1 MAAPRSLAFVLAGLA
16 ITGCS
21 DVLPKPEYTFVKQP
35 APIRVLPDG
44 TRVDDR
50 GYHLDAHG
58 YRLDRN
64 GQVLGEVNYDAKTDN
79 TVSSNAVAGYFI
91 SSTGMVA
98 TGTVAVP
105 SEGGR
110 SGAGADAS
118 PISSSTSNVPRGSN
132 DVIAPMAPPAPAAT
146 TTPVSSSRYKF
157 HSPPRKLSPN
167 TVITAMSAPARP
179 AA

>member
-1 MAAPRSLAFVLAGLA
+1 MAAARSLAFVLVGLA

-21 DVLPKPEYTFVKQP
+21 DVLPGAQPKPEYTFQKTP

-50 GYHLDAHG
+50 GYYLDAQG

-64 GQVLGEVNYDAKTDN
+64 GQVLGEVDYDAKTQS
-79 TVSSNAVAGYFI
+79 TVSSNAVAGYYI

-110 SGAGADAS
+110 VALDGAAIPSGGNTIT
-118 PISSSTSNVPRGSN
+118 PGTSNVPRGES
-132 DVIAPMAPPAPAAT
+132 DRISPSAPPSPVDTTTPIPLAPPAT
-146 TTPVSSSRYKF
+146 K
-157 HSPPRKLSPN
+157 
-167 TVITAMSAPARP
+167 
-179 AA
+179 

>member
-1 MAAPRSLAFVLAGLA
+1 MAASRSLACVLVGLA

-35 APIRVLPDG
+35 APIRVLADG

-50 GYHLDAHG
+50 GYYLDAHG

-64 GQVLGEVNYDAKTDN
+64 GNLLGEVDYDQKTDN

-91 SSTGMVA
+91 SSTGTVA
-98 TGTVAVP
+98 TGTIAVP

-110 SGAGADAS
+110 AGVNDS
-118 PISSSTSNVPRGSN
+118 SSTVTSSTSNVPRGRS
-132 DVIAPMAPPAPAAT
+132 DQLSPTAPAAPTAT
-146 TTPVSSSRYKF
+146 TTPIPLA
-157 HSPPRKLSPN
+157 PPATR
-167 TVITAMSAPARP
+167 
-179 AA
+179 

>member
-1 MAAPRSLAFVLAGLA
+1 MAASRWLAFVVFGLA
-16 ITGCS
+16 TTGCT

-35 APIRVLPDG
+35 APIRALPDG

-50 GYHLDAHG
+50 GYHMDANG

-64 GQVLGEVNYDAKTDN
+64 GQRLGEVDYDAKTDN

-91 SSTGMVA
+91 SSTGTVA

-110 SGAGADAS
+110 AGAGYGPGSAQPMPSGSGSA
-118 PISSSTSNVPRGSN
+118 PITPSTSNVPRGSN
-132 DVIAPMAPPAPAAT
+132 DALSPSASTSTGAT
-146 TTPVSSSRYKF
+146 TTPVPLA
-157 HSPPRKLSPN
+157 PPATR
-167 TVITAMSAPARP
+167 
-179 AA
+179 

>member
-1 MAAPRSLAFVLAGLA
+1 MAAPRSLAFVLVGLA

-21 DVLPKPEYTFVKQP
+21 SYLPKPEYSYVKQP

-50 GYHLDAHG
+50 GYHLDANG

-64 GQVLGEVNYDAKTDN
+64 GAVLGEVSYEAKTDS
-79 TVSSNAVAGYFI
+79 TISSNAVAGYFI
-91 SSTGMVA
+91 SSTGAVA

-110 SGAGADAS
+110 AGPGYGPGSAQPGVSGGEYA
-118 PISSSTSNVPRGSN
+118 PVTSSTSNVPKGSN
-132 DVIAPMAPPAPAAT
+132 DGLSPVAPTVPAASTPPIPLAPPAT
-146 TTPVSSSRYKF
+146 R
-157 HSPPRKLSPN
+157 
-167 TVITAMSAPARP
+167 
-179 AA
+179 

>member
-1 MAAPRSLAFVLAGLA
+1 MAAPRSLGLVLAGSITAGLA
-16 ITGCS
+16 IAGCS

-50 GYHLDAHG
+50 GYHLDARG

-64 GQVLGEVNYDAKTDN
+64 GQILGEVDYEAKTNN

-91 SSTGMVA
+91 SSNGTVA

-105 SEGGR
+105 SEGARAGY
-110 SGAGADAS
+110 GAADAT
-118 PISSSTSNVPRGSN
+118 PVTDSTSNVPRGSN
-132 DVIAPMAPPAPAAT
+132 DAISPAGPVTTPPT
-146 TTPVSSSRYKF
+146 TTPVPLA
-157 HSPPRKLSPN
+157 PPATR
-167 TVITAMSAPARP
+167 
-179 AA
+179 

>member
-1 MAAPRSLAFVLAGLA
+1 MAASRSLACVFVGLA
-16 ITGCS
+16 ITGCA
-21 DVLPKPEYTFVKQP
+21 DALPKPEYTFVKQP

-50 GYHLDAHG
+50 GYYLDEHG

-64 GQVLGEVNYDAKTDN
+64 GKLLGEVNYDAKTDN

-91 SSTGMVA
+91 SSTGTVA

-110 SGAGADAS
+110 AGAGSDTARPVSA
-118 PISSSTSNVPRGSN
+118 STSNVPRGRGEVVSP
-132 DVIAPMAPPAPAAT
+132 VAPPAPAAT
-146 TTPVSSSRYKF
+146 TTPIPLA
-157 HSPPRKLSPN
+157 PPATK
-167 TVITAMSAPARP
+167 
-179 AA
+179 

>member
-1 MAAPRSLAFVLAGLA
+1 MAASRSLACVLVGLA
-16 ITGCS
+16 ITGCA
-21 DVLPKPEYTFVKQP
+21 DALPKPEYTYVKQP

-50 GYHLDAHG
+50 GYHLDEHG

-64 GQVLGEVNYDAKTDN
+64 GKLLGEVNYDAKTDN

-91 SSTGMVA
+91 SSTGAVA

-110 SGAGADAS
+110 AGSSA
-118 PISSSTSNVPRGSN
+118 PISAGTSNVPRGRGEANS
-132 DVIAPMAPPAPAAT
+132 PMAPPAPAAT
-146 TTPVSSSRYKF
+146 T
-157 HSPPRKLSPN
+157 PPIPL
-167 TVITAMSAPARP
+167 APP
-179 AA
+179 ATR

>member
-1 MAAPRSLAFVLAGLA
+1 MAASRSLACVLVGLA
-16 ITGCS
+16 ITGCA
-21 DVLPKPEYTFVKQP
+21 DALPKPEYTFVKQP

-50 GYHLDAHG
+50 GYHLDEHG

-64 GQVLGEVNYDAKTDN
+64 GKLLGEVNYDAKSDN

-91 SSTGMVA
+91 SSTGEVA

-110 SGAGADAS
+110 AGAGYGPGSAPVSAG
-118 PISSSTSNVPRGSN
+118 TSNVPRGSRGEP
-132 DVIAPMAPPAPAAT
+132 VSPMAPPAPAAT
-146 TTPVSSSRYKF
+146 TTPIPLA
-157 HSPPRKLSPN
+157 PPATR
-167 TVITAMSAPARP
+167 
-179 AA
+179 

>member
-1 MAAPRSLAFVLAGLA
+1 MAASRSLACVLVGLA
-16 ITGCS
+16 ITGCA
-21 DVLPKPEYTFVKQP
+21 DALPKPEYTYVKQP

-50 GYHLDAHG
+50 GYYLDEHG

-64 GQVLGEVNYDAKTDN
+64 GKLLGEVNYDSKTDN

-91 SSTGMVA
+91 SSTGEVA

-110 SGAGADAS
+110 AGAGYG
-118 PISSSTSNVPRGSN
+118 PGSSAPVSAGTSNVPRGRGEAIS
-132 DVIAPMAPPAPAAT
+132 PSAPPTPAAT
-146 TTPVSSSRYKF
+146 TTPIPLA
-157 HSPPRKLSPN
+157 PPATK
-167 TVITAMSAPARP
+167 
-179 AA
+179 